1 MKWLFLFLLLLPASA
16 VASGNT
22 SAGKPAP
29 QILPFAPAKPPPPLP
44 TTIGSGSAVEGDL
57 VSVNGSAVKLW
68 GVDAPDAG
76 QMCQTKANQTYDC
89 FTIAKDRLSS
99 YIGQSQ
105 VTCYIRGKDS
115 HGQSIGTCAVN
126 GLDLAALM
134 VRDGWALAYTSITP
148 QYADLEGEAQ
158 ARERGIWAGRVEAP
172 WRYRSRMAA
181 LRNK

>member
-1 MKWLFLFLLLLPASA
+1 MKWLFPFLLFLAVPAYASSPSA
-16 VASGNT
+16 
-22 SAGKPAP
+22 KPAP

-76 QMCQTKANQTYDC
+76 QMCQTKANQSYDC
-89 FTIAKDRLSS
+89 FTIAKERLSS
-99 YIGQSQ
+99 YIGQNQ
-105 VTCYIRGKDS
+105 VTCYMRGKDS

-134 VRDGWALAYTSITP
+134 VRDGWALAYTAITP

-158 ARERGIWAGRVEAP
+158 AKERGIWSGRVEAP
-172 WRYRSRMAA
+172 WRYRSRIASQ
-181 LRNK
+181 RNK